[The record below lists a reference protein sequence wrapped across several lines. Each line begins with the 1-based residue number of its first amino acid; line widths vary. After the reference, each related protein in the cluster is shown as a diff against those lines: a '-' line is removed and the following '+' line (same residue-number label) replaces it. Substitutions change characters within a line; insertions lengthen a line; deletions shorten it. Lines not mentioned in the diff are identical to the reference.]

1 MKIGKILAMAAVA
14 TVFASCSNE
23 EELANVGK
31 SESNAIR
38 FAGISGLSDTR
49 TTPIGT
55 HNLTSTNFDVMAFMS
70 SDNALFMGGK
80 HVTGASDHGVKIV
93 YKTSAWDYDDPDK
106 VAYWPTSG
114 DVDFYAV
121 SPAMTDDLFHHGFA
135 YDMTSAAKTITY
147 ATVDEYNSEGT
158 NHDVMYAVTKD
169 RNKENNGTMPVQM
182 NFKHILSQVVF
193 KAKTTSS
200 ILEVDVE
207 NVKIHNFVH
216 SGKFTLP
223 AGEPAMSDWK
233 PSPAAKGAYT
243 VKLNAANVKTNNA
256 VVNLSDMNSPMML
269 IPQKL
274 TKWSTYSAGAAV
286 SKLEADNAIECY
298 LEISMKLKQNVSAR
312 LLNIKRYM
320 FHSTMPQ
327 DGNRASVTST
337 PLFSEVVMT
346 TMESRSFRQLRL
358 MLQQR
363 IGQTPALV
371 LMLMLISNKRRRQ
384 SIKKG
389 LCRN

>member
-1 MKIGKILAMAAVA
+1 MKFGKILAVAVVA

-55 HNLTSTNFDVMAFMS
+55 HNLISTNFDVMAFMS

-80 HVTGASDHGVKIV
+80 HVSEVSDHGVKIV
-93 YKTSAWDYDDPDK
+93 YKTSAWDYDDKDK
-106 VAYWPTSG
+106 MAYWPTVG

-121 SPAMTDDLFHHGFA
+121 SPAITDDLVLQGFV
-135 YDMTSAAKTITY
+135 YDMTSAAKTISY
-147 ATVDEYNSEGT
+147 STVDEYNSKGT
-158 NHDVMYAVTKD
+158 NHDVMYAVTKG
-169 RNKENNGTMPVQM
+169 RNKKNNGTMPVQM

-216 SGKFTLP
+216 SGTFTLP
-223 AGEPAMSDWK
+223 EGEPAMSDWK
-233 PSPAAKGAYT
+233 LSPAAKGAYT
-243 VKLNAANVKTNNA
+243 VKLNAANVKTKNA
-256 VVNLSDMNSPMML
+256 VVNLSDMNSPLML

-274 TKWSTYSAGAAV
+274 TKWSTYSAGTAV
-286 SKLEADNAIECY
+286 SIPEADKAKECY
-298 LEISMKLKQNVSAR
+298 LEISMKLKQNDSYLIGSAAEYKTVYVPFD
-312 LLNIKRYM
+312 NATTGWEPGKRYIYTLI
-320 FHSTMPQ
+320 FGGGYDDQGEPILSPITF
-327 DGNRASVTST
+327 DAATADWADASADVN
-337 PLFSEVVMT
+337 F
-346 TMESRSFRQLRL
+346 
-358 MLQQR
+358 
-363 IGQTPALV
+363 
-371 LMLMLISNKRRRQ
+371 
-384 SIKKG
+384 
-389 LCRN
+389 

>member
-1 MKIGKILAMAAVA
+1 MKFGKILAVAVVA

-80 HVTGASDHGVKIV
+80 HEAGHSDQGVKIV
-93 YKTSAWDYDDPDK
+93 YNTTAWDYDDPDK

-121 SPAMTDDLFHHGFA
+121 SPAITNDLVLNHYFG
-135 YDMTSAAKTITY
+135 YDMTSAAKTISYT
-147 ATVDEYNSEGT
+147 TVDEYDSEGT
-158 NHDVMYAVTKD
+158 NHDVMYAVTKGC
-169 RNKENNGTMPVQM
+169 NKENNGTMPVQM

-233 PSPAAKGAYT
+233 LSPAARGAYT
-243 VKLNAANVKTNNA
+243 VKLNAANVKTKNA
-256 VVNLSDMNSPMML
+256 VVELSDMNSPLIM

-274 TKWSTYSAGAAV
+274 TKWSTSTGAAV
-286 SKLEADNAIECY
+286 SIPEADNAIESY
-298 LEISMKLKQNVSAR
+298 LEISMKLKQNDSYLIGSATEYKTVYVPFD
-312 LLNIKRYM
+312 NATGWEPGKRYIY
-320 FHSTMPQ
+320 T
-327 DGNRASVTST
+327 
-337 PLFSEVVMT
+337 
-346 TMESRSFRQLRL
+346 
-358 MLQQR
+358 
-363 IGQTPALV
+363 
-371 LMLMLISNKRRRQ
+371 LIFGGGYDDQGEPILSPITFDAATADWADANA
-384 SIKKG
+384 G
-389 LCRN
+389 ADVNVNF

>member
-1 MKIGKILAMAAVA
+1 MKIEKILAVAAVA

-49 TTPIGT
+49 TTPIDT

-121 SPAMTDDLFHHGFA
+121 SPAMTDDLFHHGLA

-147 ATVDEYNSEGT
+147 ATADEYNSTVT
-158 NHDVMYAVTKD
+158 NHDVMYAVTKGC
-169 RNKENNGTMPVQM
+169 NKVNNGATAVQM

-193 KAKTTSS
+193 KAKTASS
-200 ILEVDVE
+200 ILEVDVKS
-207 NVKIHNFVH
+207 VKIHNFVH
-216 SGKFTLP
+216 SGTFTLP
-223 AGEPAMSDWK
+223 ADEPAMSNWSTSTDEAV
-233 PSPAAKGAYT
+233 SIAT
-243 VKLNAANVKTNNA
+243 VKLNAANVKTNRTVA
-256 VVNLSDMNSPMML
+256 VDLSDMASPLMM

-286 SKLEADNAIECY
+286 SKLEADNKKECY
-298 LEISMKLKQNVSAR
+298 LEISMKLKQNDSYLIGSAAAYTTVYVPFD
-312 LLNIKRYM
+312 NATGWEPGKRYIYTLI
-320 FHSTMPQ
+320 FGGGYDDQGEPILSPIKFEAATA
-327 DGNRASVTST
+327 DWANASAGADVN
-337 PLFSEVVMT
+337 F
-346 TMESRSFRQLRL
+346 
-358 MLQQR
+358 
-363 IGQTPALV
+363 
-371 LMLMLISNKRRRQ
+371 
-384 SIKKG
+384 
-389 LCRN
+389 

>member
-1 MKIGKILAMAAVA
+1 MKIGKILAVAAVA

-80 HVTGASDHGVKIV
+80 HVSGASDHGVKIV

-121 SPAMTDDLFHHGFA
+121 SPAITDDLVHQGFK
-135 YDMTSAAKTITY
+135 YDMTSTLKTITY
-147 ATVDEYNSEGT
+147 ATVDEYNTTSRETKT
-158 NHDVMYAVTKD
+158 NHDVMYAVAKGL
-169 RNKENNGTMPVQM
+169 NKTNNGTTAVQM

-200 ILEVDVE
+200 ILEVDVKS
-207 NVKIHNFVH
+207 VKIHNFVH
-216 SGKFTLP
+216 SGTFTLP
-223 AGEPAMSDWK
+223 AGEPAMSNWST
-233 PSPAAKGAYT
+233 SPDEAVSIAT

-256 VVNLSDMNSPMML
+256 VVDLSDMASPLMT
-269 IPQKL
+269 IPQQLK
-274 TKWSTYSAGAAV
+274 KWSTYSAGTAV
-286 SKLEADNAIECY
+286 SKADADNAKECY
-298 LEISMKLKQNVSAR
+298 LEISMKLKQNDSYLIGSAAEYKTVYVPFD
-312 LLNIKRYM
+312 NGTGWEPGKRYIYTLI
-320 FHSTMPQ
+320 FGGGYDDQGEPILSPIKFEAATV
-327 DGNRASVTST
+327 DWANASAGADVN
-337 PLFSEVVMT
+337 F
-346 TMESRSFRQLRL
+346 
-358 MLQQR
+358 
-363 IGQTPALV
+363 
-371 LMLMLISNKRRRQ
+371 
-384 SIKKG
+384 
-389 LCRN
+389 

>member
-1 MKIGKILAMAAVA
+1 MKIEKILAVAAVA

-55 HNLTSTNFDVMAFMS
+55 TNLTSTNFDVMAFMG
-70 SDNALFMGGK
+70 DALFMGGK

-93 YKTSAWDYDDPDK
+93 YKTSAWDYEDPDQM
-106 VAYWPTSG
+106 AYWPTAG
-114 DVDFYAV
+114 NVDFYAV

-147 ATVDEYNSEGT
+147 ATADEYNSTVT
-158 NHDVMYAVTKD
+158 NHDVMYAVTKG
-169 RNKENNGTMPVQM
+169 RNKVNNGATAVQM

-216 SGKFTLP
+216 GGTFTLP
-223 AGEPAMSDWK
+223 EGEPAMSDWS
-233 PSPAAKGAYT
+233 PSPVAEGAYT

-274 TKWSTYSAGAAV
+274 TKWSTYSAGTAV
-286 SKLEADNAIECY
+286 SKRDADIKKECY
-298 LEISMKLKQNVSAR
+298 LEISMKLKQNDSYLIGSATEYKTVYVPFD
-312 LLNIKRYM
+312 NGTGWEPGKRYIYTLI
-320 FHSTMPQ
+320 FGGGYDDNGEPILSPITF
-327 DGNRASVTST
+327 NAVTT
-337 PLFSEVVMT
+337 NWVDATGADVNAF
-346 TMESRSFRQLRL
+346 
-358 MLQQR
+358 
-363 IGQTPALV
+363 
-371 LMLMLISNKRRRQ
+371 
-384 SIKKG
+384 
-389 LCRN
+389 

>member
-1 MKIGKILAMAAVA
+1 MKIGKILAVAAVA
-14 TVFASCSNE
+14 TLFASCSNE
-23 EELANVGK
+23 EELANVSK

-55 HNLTSTNFDVMAFMS
+55 TNLTTTDFDVMAFMS

-80 HVTGASDHGVKIV
+80 HEAGHSDQGVKIV
-93 YKTSAWDYDDPDK
+93 YKTSAWDYADPDQM
-106 VAYWPTSG
+106 AYWPTAG

-121 SPAMTDDLFHHGFA
+121 SPAMTDKLIYQGFA
-135 YDMTSAAKTITY
+135 YDMTSTLKTITY
-147 ATVDEYNSEGT
+147 ATVDEYNTTSRETKT
-158 NHDVMYAVTKD
+158 NHDVMYAVAKGL
-169 RNKENNGTMPVQM
+169 NKTNNGTTAVQM

-216 SGKFTLP
+216 GGTFTLP
-223 AGEPAMSDWK
+223 EGEPAMSDWS
-233 PSPAAKGAYT
+233 PSPVAEGAYT

-274 TKWSTYSAGAAV
+274 TKWSTYSAGTAV
-286 SKLEADNAIECY
+286 PKNEADGKKECY
-298 LEISMKLKQNVSAR
+298 LEISMKLKQNDSYLIGSAAEYKTVYVPFD
-312 LLNIKRYM
+312 NATGWEPGKRYIYTLI
-320 FHSTMPQ
+320 FGGGYDDQGEPILSPITF
-327 DGNRASVTST
+327 NAA
-337 PLFSEVVMT
+337 T
-346 TMESRSFRQLRL
+346 TDWVDATGADVNAF
-358 MLQQR
+358 
-363 IGQTPALV
+363 
-371 LMLMLISNKRRRQ
+371 
-384 SIKKG
+384 
-389 LCRN
+389 

>member
-1 MKIGKILAMAAVA
+1 MKFGKILAVAAVA

-80 HVTGASDHGVKIV
+80 HVSGVSDHGVKIV
-93 YKTSAWDYDDPDK
+93 YNTSAWDYDDKDK
-106 VAYWPTSG
+106 MAYWPTVG

-121 SPAMTDDLFHHGFA
+121 SPAITDDLVLQGFV
-135 YDMTSAAKTITY
+135 YDMTSAAKTISY
-147 ATVDEYNSEGT
+147 STVDEYNSKGT
-158 NHDVMYAVTKD
+158 NHDVMYAVTKG
-169 RNKENNGTMPVQM
+169 RNKKNNGTMPVQM

-216 SGKFTLP
+216 SGTFTLP

-233 PSPAAKGAYT
+233 LSPAAKGAYT
-243 VKLNAANVKTNNA
+243 VKLNAANVKTKNA
-256 VVNLSDMNSPMML
+256 VVNLSDMNSPLML

-274 TKWSTYSAGAAV
+274 TKWSTYSAGTAV
-286 SKLEADNAIECY
+286 SIPEADKAKECY
-298 LEISMKLKQNVSAR
+298 LEISMKLKQNDSYLIGSAAEYKTVYVPFD
-312 LLNIKRYM
+312 NATGWEPGKRYIYTLI
-320 FHSTMPQ
+320 FGGGYDDQGEPILSPITF
-327 DGNRASVTST
+327 DAATADWADASADVN
-337 PLFSEVVMT
+337 F
-346 TMESRSFRQLRL
+346 
-358 MLQQR
+358 
-363 IGQTPALV
+363 
-371 LMLMLISNKRRRQ
+371 
-384 SIKKG
+384 
-389 LCRN
+389 

>member
-1 MKIGKILAMAAVA
+1 MKFGKILAVAVVA

-80 HVTGASDHGVKIV
+80 HEVGHSDQGVKIV
-93 YKTSAWDYDDPDK
+93 YNTTAWDYDDPDK

-121 SPAMTDDLFHHGFA
+121 SPAITNDLVHNHYFG
-135 YDMTSAAKTITY
+135 YDMTSAAKTISYT
-147 ATVDEYNSEGT
+147 TVDEYDSEGT
-158 NHDVMYAVTKD
+158 NHDVMYAVTKG
-169 RNKENNGTMPVQM
+169 RNKENNGTKPVQM

-200 ILEVDVE
+200 ILEVDVK

-216 SGKFTLP
+216 SGTFTLP

-233 PSPAAKGAYT
+233 LSPAARGAYT

-256 VVNLSDMNSPMML
+256 AVNLSDMNSPLML

-274 TKWSTYSAGAAV
+274 TKWSPYSAGTAV
-286 SKLEADNAIECY
+286 SILEADKAKECY
-298 LEISMKLKQNVSAR
+298 LEISMKLKQNDSYLIGSAAEYKTVYVPFDNATGWEPGKR
-312 LLNIKRYM
+312 YIYTLIFGGGYDDQGEPILSPITFNAATADWADAAGTDVNIK
-320 FHSTMPQ
+320 
-327 DGNRASVTST
+327 
-337 PLFSEVVMT
+337 
-346 TMESRSFRQLRL
+346 
-358 MLQQR
+358 
-363 IGQTPALV
+363 
-371 LMLMLISNKRRRQ
+371 
-384 SIKKG
+384 
-389 LCRN
+389 

>member
-1 MKIGKILAMAAVA
+1 MKFGKILAVAVVA

-80 HVTGASDHGVKIV
+80 HVSGASDHGVKIV
-93 YKTSAWDYDDPDK
+93 YKTSAWDYVDPDK

-121 SPAMTDDLFHHGFA
+121 SPAITDDLFSQGFA
-135 YDMTSAAKTITY
+135 YDMTSTAKTISYT
-147 ATVDEYNSEGT
+147 TVDEYNSKGT
-158 NHDVMYAVTKD
+158 NHDVMYAVTKG
-169 RNKENNGTMPVQM
+169 RNKENNGTKPVQM

-207 NVKIHNFVH
+207 NVKIHNFVL

-223 AGEPAMSDWK
+223 AGDAMSDWK
-233 PSPAAKGAYT
+233 LSPAAKGAYT
-243 VKLNAANVKTNNA
+243 VKLNAANVKTKNA
-256 VVNLSDMNSPMML
+256 VVELSDMNSPLIM

-274 TKWSTYSAGAAV
+274 TKWSTSTGAAV
-286 SKLEADNAIECY
+286 SIHEADNAIESY
-298 LEISMKLKQNVSAR
+298 LEISMKLKQNDSYLIGSATEYKTVYVPFD
-312 LLNIKRYM
+312 NATGWEPGKRYIYTLI
-320 FHSTMPQ
+320 FGGGYDDQGEPILSPITFNAATA
-327 DGNRASVTST
+327 DWVDASAGADVNVN
-337 PLFSEVVMT
+337 F
-346 TMESRSFRQLRL
+346 
-358 MLQQR
+358 
-363 IGQTPALV
+363 
-371 LMLMLISNKRRRQ
+371 
-384 SIKKG
+384 
-389 LCRN
+389 

>member
-1 MKIGKILAMAAVA
+1 MKIEKILAVAAVA

-49 TTPIGT
+49 TTPIDT

-80 HVTGASDHGVKIV
+80 HVTGDSDHGVKIV

-121 SPAMTDDLFHHGFA
+121 SPAMTDDLFHHVFA

-147 ATVDEYNSEGT
+147 ATADEYNSTVT
-158 NHDVMYAVTKD
+158 NHDVMYAVTKG
-169 RNKENNGTMPVQM
+169 RNKVNNGATAVQM

-216 SGKFTLP
+216 GGTFTLP
-223 AGEPAMSDWK
+223 EGEPAMSDWTL
-233 PSPAAKGAYT
+233 SPVAAGAYT
-243 VKLNAANVKTNNA
+243 VKLNAANVKTKNA
-256 VVNLSDMNSPMML
+256 VVELSDMNSPLIM

-274 TKWSTYSAGAAV
+274 TKWSTSTGAAV
-286 SKLEADNAIECY
+286 SKLDADKAKECY
-298 LEISMKLKQNVSAR
+298 LEISMKLKQNDSYLIGSAAKYKTVYVPFDNGEDGWQPGKR
-312 LLNIKRYM
+312 YIYTLIFGGGYDDQGEPMLSPITFDAATTNWVDAAGTDVNIK
-320 FHSTMPQ
+320 
-327 DGNRASVTST
+327 
-337 PLFSEVVMT
+337 
-346 TMESRSFRQLRL
+346 
-358 MLQQR
+358 
-363 IGQTPALV
+363 
-371 LMLMLISNKRRRQ
+371 
-384 SIKKG
+384 
-389 LCRN
+389 

>member
-1 MKIGKILAMAAVA
+1 MKFGKILAVAVVA

-38 FAGISGLSDTR
+38 FVGISGLSDTR

-80 HVTGASDHGVKIV
+80 HVSGVSDHGVKIV
-93 YKTSAWDYDDPDK
+93 YNTSAWDYDDKDK
-106 VAYWPTSG
+106 MAYWPTVG

-121 SPAMTDDLFHHGFA
+121 SPAITDDLVLQGFV
-135 YDMTSAAKTITY
+135 YDMTSAAKTISY
-147 ATVDEYNSEGT
+147 STVDEYNSKGT
-158 NHDVMYAVTKD
+158 NHDVMYAVTKG
-169 RNKENNGTMPVQM
+169 RNKKNNGTMPVQM

-216 SGKFTLP
+216 SGTFTLP

-233 PSPAAKGAYT
+233 LSPAAKGAYT
-243 VKLNAANVKTNNA
+243 VKLNAANVKTKNA

-274 TKWSTYSAGAAV
+274 TKWSTYSAAGTAV
-286 SKLEADNAIECY
+286 SIPEADKAKECY
-298 LEISMKLKQNVSAR
+298 LEISMKLKQNDSYLIGSAAEYKTVYVPFD
-312 LLNIKRYM
+312 NATGWEPGKRYIYTLI
-320 FHSTMPQ
+320 FGGGYDDQGEPILSPITF
-327 DGNRASVTST
+327 DAATADWADASADVN
-337 PLFSEVVMT
+337 F
-346 TMESRSFRQLRL
+346 
-358 MLQQR
+358 
-363 IGQTPALV
+363 
-371 LMLMLISNKRRRQ
+371 
-384 SIKKG
+384 
-389 LCRN
+389 

>member
-1 MKIGKILAMAAVA
+1 MKFGKILAVALVA

-49 TTPIGT
+49 TTPIDT

-70 SDNALFMGGK
+70 SDNTLFMGGK
-80 HVTGASDHGVKIV
+80 HVSGVSDHGVKIV
-93 YKTSAWDYDDPDK
+93 YNTSAWDYDDKDK
-106 VAYWPTSG
+106 MAYWPTVG

-121 SPAMTDDLFHHGFA
+121 SPAITDDLVLQGFV
-135 YDMTSAAKTITY
+135 YDMTSAAKTISY
-147 ATVDEYNSEGT
+147 STVDEYNSKGT
-158 NHDVMYAVTKD
+158 NHDVMYAVTKG
-169 RNKENNGTMPVQM
+169 RNKKNNGTMPVQM

-216 SGKFTLP
+216 SGTFTLP

-233 PSPAAKGAYT
+233 LSPAAKGAYT
-243 VKLNAANVKTNNA
+243 VKLNAANVKTKNA
-256 VVNLSDMNSPMML
+256 VVNLSDMNSPLML

-274 TKWSTYSAGAAV
+274 TKWSTYSADTAV
-286 SKLEADNAIECY
+286 SILEADKAKECY
-298 LEISMKLKQNVSAR
+298 LEISMKLKQNDSYLIGSAAEYKTVYVPFD
-312 LLNIKRYM
+312 NATGWEPGKRYIYTLI
-320 FHSTMPQ
+320 FGGGY
-327 DGNRASVTST
+327 DGQGEPILSPITFDAATADWADASADVN
-337 PLFSEVVMT
+337 F
-346 TMESRSFRQLRL
+346 
-358 MLQQR
+358 
-363 IGQTPALV
+363 
-371 LMLMLISNKRRRQ
+371 
-384 SIKKG
+384 
-389 LCRN
+389 

>member
-1 MKIGKILAMAAVA
+1 MKIGKILAVAAVA

-80 HVTGASDHGVKIV
+80 HEAGHADQGVKIV
-93 YKTSAWDYDDPDK
+93 YKTSAWDYADPDK

-121 SPAMTDDLFHHGFA
+121 SPAITDELVPLFA

-147 ATVDEYNSEGT
+147 TTVDEYGSTGT
-158 NHDVMYAVTKD
+158 NHDVMYAVTKG
-169 RNKENNGTMPVQM
+169 RNKENNGAMAVQM

-200 ILEVDVE
+200 IITVDVQR
-207 NVKIHNFVH
+207 VKIRNFVV
-216 SGKFTLP
+216 GGTFTLP
-223 AGEPAMSDWK
+223 DGEPAMSNW
-233 PSPAAKGAYT
+233 SLSGAAKGVCT
-243 VKLNAANVKTNNA
+243 VKLDAANVVTKNA
-256 VVNLSDMNSPMML
+256 VVDLSDMNSPLMM

-274 TKWSTYSAGAAV
+274 TKWSTYSAGTAV
-286 SKLEADNAIECY
+286 SKHEADNANECY
-298 LEISMKLKQNVSAR
+298 LEILMKLKQNDSYLIGSAAAYTTVYVPFD
-312 LLNIKRYM
+312 NATGWEPGKRYIYTLI
-320 FHSTMPQ
+320 FGGGYDDQGKPILSPITF
-327 DGNRASVTST
+327 DAATADWVDASAGVDVN
-337 PLFSEVVMT
+337 F
-346 TMESRSFRQLRL
+346 
-358 MLQQR
+358 
-363 IGQTPALV
+363 
-371 LMLMLISNKRRRQ
+371 
-384 SIKKG
+384 
-389 LCRN
+389 

>member
-1 MKIGKILAMAAVA
+1 MKFGKILAVAVVA

-55 HNLTSTNFDVMAFMS
+55 LNLTSTNFDVMAFMS

-80 HVTGASDHGVKIV
+80 HEAGHSDQGVKIV

-121 SPAMTDDLFHHGFA
+121 SPAITNDLVLNHYFG
-135 YDMTSAAKTITY
+135 YDMTSAAKTISYT
-147 ATVDEYNSEGT
+147 TVDEYDSKGT
-158 NHDVMYAVTKD
+158 NHDVMYAVTKG
-169 RNKENNGTMPVQM
+169 RNKENNGTKPVQM

-207 NVKIHNFVH
+207 NVKIHNFVL
-216 SGKFTLP
+216 SGTFTLP

-233 PSPAAKGAYT
+233 LSTAAKGAYT
-243 VKLNAANVKTNNA
+243 VKLNAANVKTKNA

-274 TKWSTYSAGAAV
+274 TKWSTYSAGTAV
-286 SKLEADNAIECY
+286 SIPEAENAIESY
-298 LEISMKLKQNVSAR
+298 LEISMKLKQNDSYLIGSATEYKTVYVPFD
-312 LLNIKRYM
+312 NATGWEPGKRYIY
-320 FHSTMPQ
+320 T
-327 DGNRASVTST
+327 
-337 PLFSEVVMT
+337 
-346 TMESRSFRQLRL
+346 
-358 MLQQR
+358 
-363 IGQTPALV
+363 
-371 LMLMLISNKRRRQ
+371 LIFGGGYDDQGEPILSPITFDAATVDWADANA
-384 SIKKG
+384 G
-389 LCRN
+389 ADVNVNF

>member
-1 MKIGKILAMAAVA
+1 MKFGKILAVAVVA

-80 HVTGASDHGVKIV
+80 HVSGVSDHGVKIV
-93 YKTSAWDYDDPDK
+93 YNTSAWDYDDKDK
-106 VAYWPTSG
+106 MAYWPTVG

-121 SPAMTDDLFHHGFA
+121 SPAITDDLVLQGFV
-135 YDMTSAAKTITY
+135 YDMTSAAKTISY
-147 ATVDEYNSEGT
+147 STVDEYNSKGT
-158 NHDVMYAVTKD
+158 NHDVMYAVTKG
-169 RNKENNGTMPVQM
+169 RNKKNNGTMPVQM

-207 NVKIHNFVH
+207 NVKIHNFVL
-216 SGKFTLP
+216 SGTFTLP

-233 PSPAAKGAYT
+233 LSPAAKGAYT
-243 VKLNAANVKTNNA
+243 VKLNAANVKTKNA

-274 TKWSTYSAGAAV
+274 TKWSTYSADTAV
-286 SKLEADNAIECY
+286 SIPEADKAKECY
-298 LEISMKLKQNVSAR
+298 LEISMKLKQNDSYLIGSAAEYKTVYVPFD
-312 LLNIKRYM
+312 NATGWEPGKRYIY
-320 FHSTMPQ
+320 T
-327 DGNRASVTST
+327 
-337 PLFSEVVMT
+337 
-346 TMESRSFRQLRL
+346 
-358 MLQQR
+358 
-363 IGQTPALV
+363 
-371 LMLMLISNKRRRQ
+371 LIFGGGYDDHGKPILSPITFDAATVDWADANA
-384 SIKKG
+384 G
-389 LCRN
+389 ADVNVNF

>member
-1 MKIGKILAMAAVA
+1 MKFGKILAVAVVA

-70 SDNALFMGGK
+70 SDNTLFMGGK
-80 HVTGASDHGVKIV
+80 HVSGVSDHGVKIV
-93 YKTSAWDYDDPDK
+93 YKTSAWDYDDKDK
-106 VAYWPTSG
+106 MAYWPTVG

-121 SPAMTDDLFHHGFA
+121 SPAITDDLVLQGFV
-135 YDMTSAAKTITY
+135 YDMTSAAKTISY
-147 ATVDEYNSEGT
+147 STVDEYNSKGT
-158 NHDVMYAVTKD
+158 NHDVMYAVTKG
-169 RNKENNGTMPVQM
+169 RNKKNNGTMPVQM

-216 SGKFTLP
+216 SGTFTLP

-233 PSPAAKGAYT
+233 LSPAAKGAYT
-243 VKLNAANVKTNNA
+243 VKLNAANVKTKNA
-256 VVNLSDMNSPMML
+256 VVNLSDMNSPLML

-274 TKWSTYSAGAAV
+274 TKWSTYSASTAV
-286 SKLEADNAIECY
+286 SIPEADKAKECY
-298 LEISMKLKQNVSAR
+298 LEISMKLKQNDSYLIGSAAEYKTVYVPFD
-312 LLNIKRYM
+312 NATGWEPGKRYIYTLI
-320 FHSTMPQ
+320 FGGGYDDQGEPILSPITF
-327 DGNRASVTST
+327 DAATADWADASADVN
-337 PLFSEVVMT
+337 F
-346 TMESRSFRQLRL
+346 
-358 MLQQR
+358 
-363 IGQTPALV
+363 
-371 LMLMLISNKRRRQ
+371 
-384 SIKKG
+384 
-389 LCRN
+389 

>member
-1 MKIGKILAMAAVA
+1 MKFGKILAVAVVA

-38 FAGISGLSDTR
+38 FVGISGLSDTR

-80 HVTGASDHGVKIV
+80 HVSGASDHGVKIV

-121 SPAMTDDLFHHGFA
+121 SPAITDDLVYQQGFA
-135 YDMTSAAKTITY
+135 YDMTSAAKTISY
-147 ATVDEYNSEGT
+147 ITVDEYNSKGT
-158 NHDVMYAVTKD
+158 NHDVMYAVTKG
-169 RNKENNGTMPVQM
+169 RNKKNNGTMPVQM

-207 NVKIHNFVH
+207 NVKIHNFVL

-223 AGEPAMSDWK
+223 AREPAMSDWTL
-233 PSPAAKGAYT
+233 SPVAAGAYT
-243 VKLNAANVKTNNA
+243 VKLNAANVKTKNA
-256 VVNLSDMNSPMML
+256 VVELSDMNSPLIM

-274 TKWSTYSAGAAV
+274 TKWSTYLAGTAV
-286 SKLEADNAIECY
+286 SIHEADNAIESY
-298 LEISMKLKQNVSAR
+298 LEISMKLKQNDSYLIGSAAEYKTVYVPFD
-312 LLNIKRYM
+312 NATGWEPGKRYIYTLI
-320 FHSTMPQ
+320 FGGGYDDQGEPILSPITFKAATA
-327 DGNRASVTST
+327 DWVDASADVN
-337 PLFSEVVMT
+337 F
-346 TMESRSFRQLRL
+346 
-358 MLQQR
+358 
-363 IGQTPALV
+363 
-371 LMLMLISNKRRRQ
+371 
-384 SIKKG
+384 
-389 LCRN
+389 

>member
-1 MKIGKILAMAAVA
+1 MKFGKILAVAVVA

-49 TTPIGT
+49 TTPIDT

-80 HVTGASDHGVKIV
+80 HEAGHSDQGVKIV
-93 YKTSAWDYDDPDK
+93 YNTTAWDYEDQDK

-121 SPAMTDDLFHHGFA
+121 SPAITGDLVLQGFA
-135 YDMTSAAKTITY
+135 YDMTSAAKTISYT
-147 ATVDEYNSEGT
+147 TVDEYNSKGT
-158 NHDVMYAVTKD
+158 NHDVMYAVTKG

-233 PSPAAKGAYT
+233 LSPAAKGAYT
-243 VKLNAANVKTNNA
+243 VKLNAANVKTKNA

-269 IPQKL
+269 IPQTL
-274 TKWSTYSAGAAV
+274 TKWSTSAGTAV
-286 SKLEADNAIECY
+286 SILEADNAIESY
-298 LEISMKLKQNVSAR
+298 LEISMKLKQNDSYLIGSAAEYKTVYVPFD
-312 LLNIKRYM
+312 NATGWEPGKRYIYTLI
-320 FHSTMPQ
+320 FGGGYDDQGEPILSPITFNATTA
-327 DGNRASVTST
+327 DWVDASAGADVN
-337 PLFSEVVMT
+337 F
-346 TMESRSFRQLRL
+346 
-358 MLQQR
+358 
-363 IGQTPALV
+363 
-371 LMLMLISNKRRRQ
+371 
-384 SIKKG
+384 
-389 LCRN
+389 

>member
-1 MKIGKILAMAAVA
+1 MKIGKILAVAAVA

-38 FAGISGLSDTR
+38 FAGVSGLSDTR

-55 HNLTSTNFDVMAFMS
+55 LNLTSTNFDVMAFMS

-80 HVTGASDHGVKIV
+80 HVAGASDHGVKIV

-114 DVDFYAV
+114 NVDFYAV
-121 SPAMTDDLFHHGFA
+121 SPAITDDLVHRFA

-147 ATVDEYNSEGT
+147 ATVDEYNSPGT
-158 NHDVMYAVTKD
+158 NHDVMYAVTKG
-169 RNKENNGTMPVQM
+169 RNKENNGTMAVQM

-216 SGKFTLP
+216 GGTFTLP
-223 AGEPAMSDWK
+223 EGEPAMSNWSL
-233 PSPAAKGAYT
+233 SPVAEGAYT
-243 VKLNAANVKTNNA
+243 VKLNAANVVTKNT
-256 VVNLSDMNSPMML
+256 VVDLSDMNSPLMM
-269 IPQKL
+269 IPQQLK
-274 TKWSTYSAGAAV
+274 KWSTYSAGAAV
-286 SKLEADNAIECY
+286 SMHEANTKKECY
-298 LEISMKLKQNVSAR
+298 LEISMKLKQNDSYLIGSATAYKTVYVPFD
-312 LLNIKRYM
+312 NGTGWEPGKRYIYTLI
-320 FHSTMPQ
+320 FGGGYDDQGEPILSPITF
-327 DGNRASVTST
+327 DAATVDWADASAGADVN
-337 PLFSEVVMT
+337 F
-346 TMESRSFRQLRL
+346 
-358 MLQQR
+358 
-363 IGQTPALV
+363 
-371 LMLMLISNKRRRQ
+371 
-384 SIKKG
+384 
-389 LCRN
+389 